1 MTAATTTS
9 RHIVLTGATG
19 QIAPLVVRHLAAHH
33 RVTLT
38 SRTPRPVTG
47 HAGIRH
53 VACDYDA
60 PGSLADAFFG
70 ADALFVVT
78 NDPTRPEQDRNILRA
93 AVDAS
98 VGHIVKLSAAAVRDS
113 AAKDLVTEWQR
124 VNEERIM
131 RSGIPW
137 TMIQPRLFMSHAL
150 AWASGIRERGVAHAL
165 HPHSRNACIAPEDIA
180 EASAR
185 VLGEAEHHFR
195 SYELTGPQSLTAH
208 DQCAVLAELL
218 GRPLVCREL
227 SREEAHAS
235 YARRY
240 STAMADAL
248 VASAERQLAGA
259 KARTTD
265 TVERLTGR
273 PATTFARWA
282 AGHRD
287 RFA

>member
-1 MTAATTTS
+1 MTATATTS

-33 RVTLT
+33 RLTLT
-38 SRTPRPVTG
+38 SRTARTTTRRPG
-47 HAGIRH
+47 AEH

-60 PGSLADAFFG
+60 PESLVDAFRG

-78 NDPTRPEQDRNILRA
+78 NDPTRPEHDRNILKA
-93 AVDAS
+93 AVEAS
-98 VGHIVKLSAAAVRDS
+98 VGHIVKLSAAAVHDRG
-113 AAKDLVTEWQR
+113 AQDLVTRWQR
-124 VNEERIM
+124 DNEERIR

-150 AWASGIRERGVAHAL
+150 AWASSIRTAGVTYAL

-185 VLGEAEHHFR
+185 VLGDAQHHFR

-208 DQCAVLAELL
+208 EQSAVLAELL

-227 SREEAHAS
+227 SRAEAHAS
-235 YARRY
+235 YSRRY
-240 STAMADAL
+240 PTAMADAL

-273 PATTFARWA
+273 PATTFAEWA
-282 AGHRD
+282 ARHRD
-287 RFA
+287 RFV